1 MEIKVGDYVTIR
13 TDLNIGMYGINLVVY
28 GMLDYCGRTFEVI
41 EVYNDGSFC
50 LDTPEESYYRWTPEM
65 VELISDNVE
74 QPKEILLEVGWRYT
88 SDWIVNSI
96 TVSVEDNVYAY
107 ENACYKVLE
116 ELCESVDAE
125 YIDICFVREAVENA

>member
-1 MEIKVGDYVTIR
+1 MEIK
-13 TDLNIGMYGINLVVY
+13 
-28 GMLDYCGRTFEVI
+28 
-41 EVYNDGSFC
+41 
-50 LDTPEESYYRWTPEM
+50 
-65 VELISDNVE
+65 VE

-88 SDWIVNSI
+88 SDWIVNST

-125 YIDICFVREAVENA
+125 YVDAEYIDICFVREAVENA